1 MSVCDGPCGNEEIN
15 STAIIK
21 GRWKDMAMVDLLSNN
36 FITIDIGFR
45 YIKIVQVKK
54 SKNKVLSV
62 INYGI
67 GDTPKGCIKN
77 GAIKDKDAVVVEI
90 SRVLKEHN
98 INSKEA
104 KIVMSGTNIISRV
117 IMIDKV
123 PESIVDKKIWEEIRD
138 TIPVDMNSNRIDY
151 KLLGETEVD
160 GQKKLKVFVTVVS
173 KKIIDNYV
181 NILNQLKLKPIAVDI
196 PSNSV
201 SKFFKLD
208 IDTVH
213 NHNSRKAANPKYDNN
228 TCIVFDLGSETTII
242 NILKDKTPE
251 FNRVILKGS
260 SKIDEEIIRELDLQ
274 PHEHHKA
281 ELYKKMYG
289 LSTVL
294 TPYNEYVCSRA
305 AMRVMDSII
314 KDIKMC
320 IDFYLT
326 RCNGEHPSKIFLIGG
341 GSQMKGI
348 EEYFE
353 ENLGLPAYRINVAK
367 IGGLEFNPS
376 LDKER
381 LNYLVNALGVAL

>member
-1 MSVCDGPCGNEEIN
+1 MAVVDFFSN
-15 STAIIK
+15 S
-21 GRWKDMAMVDLLSNN
+21 

-54 SKNKVLSV
+54 SKNKSKLLSV
-62 INYGI
+62 VNYGI

-77 GAIKDKDAVVVEI
+77 GAIKDKDAVVAEI
-90 SRVLKEHN
+90 ARVLKDHN
-98 INSKEA
+98 INAKEA
-104 KIVMSGTNIISRV
+104 KIVMSGTNIITRV

-123 PESIVDKKIWEEIRD
+123 PDSEVDKRIWEEIRE

-151 KLLGETEVD
+151 KLLGETMVD
-160 GQKKLKVFVTVVS
+160 GKVKLKVFVTVVS
-173 KKIIDNYV
+173 KKIIDNYID
-181 NILNQLKLKPIAVDI
+181 ILNQLRLKPIAVDI

-201 SKFFKLD
+201 AKFFKLD
-208 IDTVH
+208 IDIGQDNTA
-213 NHNSRKAANPKYDNN
+213 RKLKFSKYNNN
-228 TCIVFDLGSETTII
+228 TWIVFDLGSETTII

-260 SKIDEEIIRELDLQ
+260 SRIDHEIVKELDLQ
-274 PHEHHKA
+274 PHEVQKA

-289 LSTVL
+289 LSTIL
-294 TPYNEYVCSRA
+294 TPCNEYLCSKA

-353 ENLGLPAYRINVAK
+353 ENLGLPAYKINVAK
-367 IGGLEFNPS
+367 IGGLEFNQA
-376 LDKER
+376 LDKDR

>member
-1 MSVCDGPCGNEEIN
+1 
-15 STAIIK
+15 
-21 GRWKDMAMVDLLSNN
+21 MAVVDLFSNN

-54 SKNKVLSV
+54 SKNNVLSV
-62 INYGI
+62 LNYGI

-77 GAIKDKDAVVVEI
+77 GAIKDKDAVVAEI
-90 SRVLKEHN
+90 SRVLREHN

-123 PESIVDKKIWEEIRD
+123 PESEVDKKIWEEIRD

-151 KLLGETEVD
+151 KILGETVVD
-160 GQKKLKVFVTVVS
+160 GQKKIKVFVTVVS
-173 KKIIDNYV
+173 KKIIDNYI

-208 IDTVH
+208 IETGHDL
-213 NHNSRKAANPKYDNN
+213 KKPLNPRHDKN
-228 TCIVFDLGSETTII
+228 TFIVFDLGSETTII

-260 SKIDEEIIRELDLQ
+260 SKIDEEIIKELDLQ
-274 PHEHHKA
+274 PHEYHKA

-289 LSTVL
+289 LSTIL
-294 TPYNEYVCSRA
+294 KPGNEYLCSKA

-314 KDIKMC
+314 KDIKKC

-367 IGGLEFNPS
+367 IGGLEFSPS
-376 LDKER
+376 LDKDR
-381 LNYLVNALGVAL
+381 LNYLINALGVSL

>member
-1 MSVCDGPCGNEEIN
+1 
-15 STAIIK
+15 
-21 GRWKDMAMVDLLSNN
+21 MAMIDLFSNN

-54 SKNKVLSV
+54 NKNNVLSV
-62 INYGI
+62 VNYGI
-67 GDTPKGCIKN
+67 GDTPRGCIKN
-77 GAIKDKDAVVVEI
+77 GAIKDRDAVVAEI
-90 SRVLKEHN
+90 SRVLSEHN

-117 IMIDKV
+117 IMVDKV
-123 PESIVDKKIWEEIRD
+123 PDAEVDKKVWEEIKE
-138 TIPVDMNSNRIDY
+138 TIPVDMSENRVDY
-151 KLLGETEVD
+151 KLLGDTLVD
-160 GQKKLKVFVTVVS
+160 GQEKIKVFVTVVS

-181 NILNQLKLKPIAVDI
+181 SILNDLKLKPISVDI

-201 SKFFKLD
+201 SKFFRLN
-208 IDTVH
+208 IDTGQESMSH
-213 NHNSRKAANPKYDNN
+213 KLKYPKYKNN
-228 TCIVFDLGSETTII
+228 TWIVFDLGSETTII

-260 SKIDEEIIRELDLQ
+260 SKVDTEIFNELQMLPNEMQ
-274 PHEHHKA
+274 KA

-289 LSTVL
+289 LSTII
-294 TPYNEYVCSRA
+294 TPCNEYLCSKA

-326 RCNGEHPSKIFLIGG
+326 RCNGEHPSKVFLIGG

-353 ENLGLPAYRINVAK
+353 ENLRLPAYRINVAR
-367 IGGLEFNPS
+367 IGGLEFDPN
-376 LDKER
+376 LDRGR